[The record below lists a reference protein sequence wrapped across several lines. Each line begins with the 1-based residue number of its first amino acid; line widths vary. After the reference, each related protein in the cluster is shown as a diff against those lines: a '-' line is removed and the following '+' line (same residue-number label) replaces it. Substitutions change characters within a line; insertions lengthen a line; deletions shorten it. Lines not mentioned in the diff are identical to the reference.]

1 MSILFILYIDYAFTH
16 TQHTVLRIAFYNKLY
31 SFSQKIL
38 TCMLNLSIQPV
49 FLLCRLTAG
58 FHIRALVAI
67 VLYSIFQPFNFFGS
81 SDHFH
86 SHLLLP
92 TIIISQK
99 ARFITFILWNSF
111 ILSSIVLYP
120 QYTDIINHILILN
133 YSPLY
138 GNDGWKPHS
147 YRIQAVYCIHLLSE

>member
-1 MSILFILYIDYAFTH
+1 MSILFILYIDYSFAH
-16 TQHTVLRIAFYNKLY
+16 IQYTVLRIAFCDKLY

-38 TCMLNLSIQPV
+38 TCMLNLSIQSV
-49 FLLCRLTAG
+49 ILFCRLTAG
-58 FHIRALVAI
+58 LHIRALVAV
-67 VLYSIFQPFNFFGS
+67 VLYSVLQPFNFFGS

-111 ILSSIVLYP
+111 LSC
-120 QYTDIINHILILN
+120 IISPIYGYNQSHIDMYGIYN
-133 YSPLY
+133 YYIP
-138 GNDGWKPHS
+138 
-147 YRIQAVYCIHLLSE
+147 

>member
-1 MSILFILYIDYAFTH
+1 MSILFILYIDYSFTH

-120 QYTDIINHILILN
+120 QYTDIINHILIYTVFITIIFRN
-133 YSPLY
+133 ST
-138 GNDGWKPHS
+138 
-147 YRIQAVYCIHLLSE
+147 

>member
-1 MSILFILYIDYAFTH
+1 MSILFILYMDYSFVH
-16 TQHTVLRIAFYNKLY
+16 IQYTVLRISFYDELY

-38 TCMLNLSIQPV
+38 ACMLNLSIQSV
-49 FLLCRLTAG
+49 ILFCRLTAG
-58 FHIRALVAI
+58 LHIRALVAV
-67 VLYSIFQPFNFFGS
+67 VLYSVLQPFNFFGS

-99 ARFITFILWNSF
+99 ARFITLFCE

-120 QYTDIINHILILN
+120 QYMDIINHTLI
-133 YSPLY
+133 YSVFITIIIR
-138 GNDGWKPHS
+138 NS
-147 YRIQAVYCIHLLSE
+147 T

>member
-1 MSILFILYIDYAFTH
+1 MSILFILYIDYSFTH

-49 FLLCRLTAG
+49 ILFCRLTAWL
-58 FHIRALVAI
+58 HIRALIAA
-67 VLYSIFQPFNFFGS
+67 VLYSVLQPFNFFGS
-81 SDHFH
+81 PDYLH

-99 ARFITFILWNSF
+99 ARFITLFCE

-120 QYTDIINHILILN
+120 QYMDIINHTLI
-133 YSPLY
+133 YSVFITIIIR
-138 GNDGWKPHS
+138 NS
-147 YRIQAVYCIHLLSE
+147 T